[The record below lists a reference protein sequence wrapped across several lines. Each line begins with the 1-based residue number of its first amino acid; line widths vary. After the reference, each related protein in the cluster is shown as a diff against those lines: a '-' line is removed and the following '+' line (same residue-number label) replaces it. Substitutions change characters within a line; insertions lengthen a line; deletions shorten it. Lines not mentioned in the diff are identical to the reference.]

1 MWRGDD
7 GFGEVIPGGKRV
19 HGLAFTANQF
29 EIEIDGVADR
39 VRGSNIK
46 IFDIEEAAQLFPDF
60 DEEIFLVESGA
71 EGAPKFVEDV
81 EFLGAARGL
90 LDEVAIF
97 DGHADLVAEGEKKAE
112 FGGSEAAIV
121 GSAEEKEAEGL
132 FLGLETDDDDAAEAV
147 LEGEFAEAAKRL
159 VVFKRGEVVVA
170 QIPETGEAAEAG
182 DQPHET
188 TVPPLFLARL
198 SKHL

>member
-1 MWRGDD
+1 
-7 GFGEVIPGGKRV
+7 
-19 HGLAFTANQF
+19 
-29 EIEIDGVADR
+29 
-39 VRGSNIK
+39 
-46 IFDIEEAAQLFPDF
+46 
-60 DEEIFLVESGA
+60 
-71 EGAPKFVEDV
+71 V

-159 VVFKRGEVVVA
+159 ARFKRGEVCRRA
-170 QIPETGEAAEAG
+170 NRGNRGGRRGGRRGRRDSRRGLLPWAALQKSSGMPA
-182 DQPHET
+182 ET
-188 TVPPLFLARL
+188 TEVGPEVSP
-198 SKHL
+198 